1 MTMKTG
7 VIDVG
12 GGLRGIYAA
21 GVLDY
26 CMDQDIRFD
35 LGIGVSA
42 GSANLASY
50 AAHQRGRNHQF
61 YTEYAFRKQYMS
73 LGNYVRKKSYVDMD
87 YVYGTLC
94 RADGENP
101 LDYAALREN
110 PMAFLVVA
118 TDAAT
123 GEAKY
128 FDKRDIHQDDY
139 NVMKASSSIP
149 FVCKPY
155 PVQGVE
161 YFDGALGDPIPVEKA
176 FELGCDR
183 VVLILTKPEHVLRTP
198 GKDELFAR
206 GIQRKYP
213 AAAEKLRQRA
223 RRYNEGVA
231 RAQEYAK
238 QGKVLL
244 VAPDDTCGIDT
255 LKKDREAMER
265 LYAKGY
271 ADGGKITDFL
281 STEREAACR
290 KYGS

>member
-1 MTMKTG
+1 MKTG

-12 GGLRGIYAA
+12 GGLRGIYAV

-26 CMDQDIRFD
+26 CMDQKIRFD
-35 LGIGVSA
+35 VGVGVSA
-42 GSANLASY
+42 GSANLASF
-50 AAHQRGRNHQF
+50 AANQRGRNHQF

-73 LGNYVRKKSYVDMD
+73 LENYLKKRNYVDLD

-101 LDYAALREN
+101 LDYPALRDN
-110 PMAFLVVA
+110 PMAFLVIA
-118 TDAAT
+118 TNAAT
-123 GEAKY
+123 GEARY

-139 NVMKASSSIP
+139 DVMKASSSLP

-176 FELGCDR
+176 FEMGCDR
-183 VVLILTKPEHVLRTP
+183 VVLILTKPENTP
-198 GKDELFAR
+198 RASGKDELFAR
-206 GIQRKYP
+206 GIQRRYP
-213 AAAEKLRQRA
+213 VAAEKLRQRA

-231 RAQEYAK
+231 RAQEYAR
-238 QGKVLL
+238 QGRVLI

-255 LKKDREAMER
+255 LRKDREAMER
-265 LYAKGY
+265 LYEKGY
-271 ADGGKITDFL
+271 ADGRKIKDFL
-281 STEREAACR
+281 HAER
-290 KYGS
+290 

>member
-1 MTMKTG
+1 MKTG
-7 VIDVG
+7 IVDVG
-12 GGLRGIYAA
+12 GGLRGIYAV

-26 CMDQDIRFD
+26 CMDQGIAFD

-73 LGNYVRKKSYVDMD
+73 MGNYLRKRSYVDMD

-101 LDYAALREN
+101 LDYPALRDN
-110 PMAFLVVA
+110 PMDFLVVA

-123 GEAKY
+123 GEARY

-149 FVCKPY
+149 FVCRPY
-155 PVQGVE
+155 PVQGTA
-161 YFDGALGDPIPVEKA
+161 YFDGALSDPVPVEKA
-176 FELGCDR
+176 FDLGCER
-183 VVLILTKPEHVLRTP
+183 VVLILSKPESTLRKP

-213 AAAEKLRQRA
+213 AAAEKLRQRTQ
-223 RRYNEGVA
+223 RYNACVA
-231 RAQEYAK
+231 KAQEYAR
-238 QGKVLL
+238 QGKVLII
-244 VAPDDTCGIDT
+244 APDDTCGIDT
-255 LKKDREAMER
+255 LKKDKESLER
-265 LYAKGY
+265 LYQKGY
-271 ADGGKITDFL
+271 TDGRKISDFIN
-281 STEREAACR
+281 TGR
-290 KYGS
+290 

>member
-1 MTMKTG
+1 MAIKTG
-7 VIDVG
+7 IIDVG

-26 CMDQDIRFD
+26 CMDQKIKFD
-35 LGIGVSA
+35 LGIGISA

-50 AAHQRGRNHQF
+50 VAGHRGRNPQF

-73 LGNYVRKKSYVDMD
+73 LGNYIRKKSYVDMD

-94 RADGENP
+94 HADGENP
-101 LDYAALREN
+101 LDYPALREN
-110 PMAFLVVA
+110 PMAFIVA
-118 TDAAT
+118 ATNAAT

-139 NVMKASSSIP
+139 DVMKASSSIP
-149 FVCKPY
+149 FVCRPY
-155 PVQGVE
+155 PVRGVE

-176 FELGCDR
+176 FALGCDR
-183 VVLILTKPEHVLRTP
+183 VVLILTKPENIPRTS

-206 GIQRKYP
+206 GIQRRYP
-213 AAAEKLRQRA
+213 AAAERLRQRA
-223 RRYNEGVA
+223 KRYNEGVA
-231 RAQEYAK
+231 RAQEYAR
-238 QGKVLL
+238 QGRALI
-244 VAPDDTCGIDT
+244 VAPNDTCGIDT

-271 ADGGKITDFL
+271 ADGRKILDFF
-281 STEREAACR
+281 SAERKEAHA
-290 KYGS
+290 K

>member
-1 MTMKTG
+1 MKTG

-26 CMDQDIRFD
+26 CMDQKIWFD
-35 LGIGVSA
+35 VGIGVSA
-42 GSANLASY
+42 GSANLASF
-50 AAHQRGRNHQF
+50 AANQRGRNHQF

-73 LGNYVRKKSYVDMD
+73 AENYLKKRNYVDLD

-101 LDYAALREN
+101 LDYPALRDN
-110 PMAFLVVA
+110 PMAFLVIA
-118 TDAAT
+118 TNAAT

-128 FDKRDIHQDDY
+128 FDKRDVHQDDY
-139 NVMKASSSIP
+139 DVMKASSSLP

-176 FELGCDR
+176 FEMGCDR
-183 VVLILTKPEHVLRTP
+183 VVLILTKPENTP
-198 GKDELFAR
+198 RASGKDELFAR
-206 GIQRKYP
+206 GIQRRYP
-213 AAAEKLRQRA
+213 AAAERLRQRA

-231 RAQEYAK
+231 QAQEYAR
-238 QGKVLL
+238 QGRALI

-255 LKKDREAMER
+255 LKKDKEAMER
-265 LYAKGY
+265 LYEKGY
-271 ADGGKITDFL
+271 ADGRKITDFL
-281 STEREAACR
+281 NAER
-290 KYGS
+290 

>member
-1 MTMKTG
+1 MKTG

-12 GGLRGIYAA
+12 GGLRGIYAV

-26 CMDQDIRFD
+26 CMDQKIRFD
-35 LGIGVSA
+35 VGIGVSA
-42 GSANLASY
+42 GSANLASF
-50 AAHQRGRNHQF
+50 AANQRGRNHQF

-73 LGNYVRKKSYVDMD
+73 LENYLKKRNYVDLD

-101 LDYAALREN
+101 LDYPALRDN
-110 PMAFLVVA
+110 PMAFLVIA
-118 TDAAT
+118 TNAAT

-139 NVMKASSSIP
+139 DVMKASSALP

-176 FELGCDR
+176 FEMGCDR
-183 VVLILTKPEHVLRTP
+183 VVLILTKPENTP
-198 GKDELFAR
+198 RASGKDELFAR
-206 GIQRKYP
+206 GIQRRYP
-213 AAAEKLRQRA
+213 VAAEKLRQRA

-231 RAQEYAK
+231 RAQEYAR
-238 QGKVLL
+238 QGRVLI

-265 LYAKGY
+265 LYEKGY
-271 ADGGKITDFL
+271 ADGRKITDFL
-281 STEREAACR
+281 HAER
-290 KYGS
+290 